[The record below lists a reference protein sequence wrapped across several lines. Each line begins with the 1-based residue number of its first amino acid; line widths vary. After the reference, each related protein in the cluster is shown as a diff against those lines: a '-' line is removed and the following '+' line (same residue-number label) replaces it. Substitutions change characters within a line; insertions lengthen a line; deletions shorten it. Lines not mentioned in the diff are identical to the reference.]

1 MKKRV
6 LALLMATIMTL
17 TCAGCGNTQTDT
29 ETPPADTAQSEA
41 SSDIQETPA
50 EAPDETPEE
59 SSTGEQMSIEIAAT
73 AGGLQG
79 FPIYIAQKN
88 GWFEEENLNVNVTF
102 YENGPVQVE
111 AISTWDLATTGIG
124 GILAGV
130 IGYDAKIIASS
141 NTDNGT
147 QTIYVRPD
155 SAIAAAGQGNNSLNE
170 AIYGDADSWKGSKVL
185 CSAGTVLQYMLI
197 KVLDG
202 FGLTIDDVEF
212 VGMDTP
218 TTNSAFLAGEGDV
231 AVLTGVVSFDADKAD
246 YVLAANGATSD
257 AGLDGVVIANQSS
270 AETKH
275 DEIVAFL
282 KAYLKAVEWI
292 DAHKEEEEVVNDLVA
307 FYEESGKTTSAE
319 AAKIILN
326 SETYYSLEDNYD
338 MLHNVKDGDTYVTIE
353 QRIVDVLE
361 FFISA
366 GNYQEGDDE
375 RFVGHVDS
383 SFVDEICGK

>member
-1 MKKRV
+1 MKRSKRFV
-6 LALLMATIMTL
+6 ALLLLLAMTL
-17 TCAGCGNTQTDT
+17 TCVGCSNGEKKTESGSNKEVTGTENAVQT
-29 ETPPADTAQSEA
+29 ETNMPMT
-41 SSDIQETPA
+41 
-50 EAPDETPEE
+50 
-59 SSTGEQMSIEIAAT
+59 IEVAAT

-79 FPIYIAQKN
+79 FPIYIAEKM
-88 GWFEEENLNVNVTF
+88 GWFQEENLDVNVTF

-111 AISTWDLATTGIG
+111 AISTWDIATTGIG

-130 IGYDAKIIASS
+130 IGYDARIIASS

-155 SAIAAAGQGNNSLNE
+155 SDIVAAGQGHNKLNE
-170 AIYGDADSWKGSKVL
+170 TIYGDADSWRGSQVL

-218 TTNSAFLAGEGDV
+218 TTNSAFLSGEGDV
-231 AVLTGVVSFDADKAD
+231 AVLTGVVSFDADKED
-246 YVLAANGATSD
+246 YVLAANGASSD
-257 AGLDGVVIANQSS
+257 AGLDGVVIANENSVE
-270 AETKH
+270 AKYK
-275 DEIVAFL
+275 EITAFL
-282 KAYLKAVEWI
+282 TAYLKAVEWI
-292 DAHKEEEEVVNDLVA
+292 DAHKEEDEVVNDLVT
-307 FYEESGKTTSAE
+307 FYEESGKTTSFE

-326 SETYYSLEDNYD
+326 SETYYSLQDNYD
-338 MLHNVKDGDTYVTIE
+338 MLHTVKDGNNYVTIE
-353 QRIVDVLE
+353 QRIYDVLE

-375 RFVGHVDS
+375 RFLGHVDT

>member
-1 MKKRV
+1 MKKRL
-6 LALLMATIMTL
+6 LALFMTTVMIL
-17 TCAGCGNTQTDT
+17 TCTGCGGNKT
-29 ETPPADTAQSEA
+29 ENETSKADTAQSETQTD
-41 SSDIQETPA
+41 SQK
-50 EAPDETPEE
+50 APDE
-59 SSTGEQMSIEIAAT
+59 SSNDAQTSEQMSIEIAAT

-155 SAIAAAGQGNNSLNE
+155 SAIAAAGQGNNTLNE
-170 AIYGDADSWKGSKVL
+170 AIYGDADSWKGAKVL

-257 AGLDGVVIANQSS
+257 AGLDGVVIANNNSV
-270 AETKH
+270 ETKH
-275 DEIVAFL
+275 NEIVAFL

-292 DAHKEEEEVVNDLVA
+292 DAHKGEEEVVNDLVT

-319 AAKIILN
+319 AAEIILN
-326 SETYYSLEDNYD
+326 SETYYSLEDNYN
-338 MLHNVKDGDTYVTIE
+338 MLHTVKDGDTYVTIE

-375 RFVGHVDS
+375 RFVGHVDT
-383 SFVDEICGK
+383 SFVDEISGK

>member
-1 MKKRV
+1 MKKRL
-6 LALLMATIMTL
+6 LALFMTTVMIL
-17 TCAGCGNTQTDT
+17 TCTGCGGTKTEN
-29 ETPPADTAQSEA
+29 ETPKADTAQSETQTD
-41 SSDIQETPA
+41 SQK
-50 EAPDETPEE
+50 APDE
-59 SSTGEQMSIEIAAT
+59 SSNDAQTGEQMSIEIAAT

-155 SAIAAAGQGNNSLNE
+155 SAIAAAGQGNNTLNE
-170 AIYGDADSWKGSKVL
+170 AIYGDADSWKGAKVL

-257 AGLDGVVIANQSS
+257 AGLDGVVIANNNSV
-270 AETKH
+270 ETKH
-275 DEIVAFL
+275 NEIVAFL

-292 DAHKEEEEVVNDLVA
+292 DAHKGEEEVVNDLVT

-319 AAKIILN
+319 AAEIILN
-326 SETYYSLEDNYD
+326 SETYYSLEDNYN
-338 MLHNVKDGDTYVTIE
+338 MLHTVKDGDTYVTIE

-375 RFVGHVDS
+375 RFVGHVDT
-383 SFVDEICGK
+383 SFVDEISGK

>member
-1 MKKRV
+1 MKKRL
-6 LALLMATIMTL
+6 LALFMTTVMIL
-17 TCAGCGNTQTDT
+17 TCTGCGGTKT
-29 ETPPADTAQSEA
+29 ENETSKADTAQSETQTD
-41 SSDIQETPA
+41 SQK
-50 EAPDETPEE
+50 APDE
-59 SSTGEQMSIEIAAT
+59 SSNDAQTGEQMSIEIAAT

-155 SAIAAAGQGNNSLNE
+155 SAIAAAGQGNNTLNE
-170 AIYGDADSWKGSKVL
+170 AIYGDADSWKGAKVL

-257 AGLDGVVIANQSS
+257 AGLDGVVIANNNSV
-270 AETKH
+270 ETKH
-275 DEIVAFL
+275 NEIVAFL

-292 DAHKEEEEVVNDLVA
+292 DAHKGEEEVVNDLVT

-319 AAKIILN
+319 AAEIILN
-326 SETYYSLEDNYD
+326 SETYYSLEDNYN
-338 MLHNVKDGDTYVTIE
+338 MLHTVKDGDTYVTIE

-375 RFVGHVDS
+375 RFVGHVDT
-383 SFVDEICGK
+383 SFVDEISGK

>member
-1 MKKRV
+1 MKKKL
-6 LALLMATIMTL
+6 LALLMTTVMVL
-17 TCAGCGNTQTDT
+17 TCAGCGNSKTENKAPESDAAQPETQTDT
-29 ETPPADTAQSEA
+29 
-41 SSDIQETPA
+41 QEPSA
-50 EAPDETPEE
+50 ENSNDAL
-59 SSTGEQMSIEIAAT
+59 SGEQMSIEIAAT

-130 IGYDAKIIASS
+130 IGYDAKVIASS

-155 SAIAAAGQGNNSLNE
+155 SAIAAAGQGNNTLNE

-257 AGLDGVVIANQSS
+257 AGLDGVVIANNNSV
-270 AETKH
+270 ETKH

-292 DAHKEEEEVVNDLVA
+292 DAHKGEEETVNDLVT

-319 AAKIILN
+319 AAQIILN
-326 SETYYSLEDNYD
+326 SETYYSLDDNYN
-338 MLHNVKDGDTYVTIE
+338 MLHTVKDGDTYVTIE

-375 RFVGHVDS
+375 RFIGHIDT

>member
-1 MKKRV
+1 MKKR
-6 LALLMATIMTL
+6 LTALLMVAAMTL
-17 TCAGCGNTQTDT
+17 ACAGCGSAKTDAGAPKTDT
-29 ETPPADTAQSEA
+29 SGAETQADSDKTSNEAASE
-41 SSDIQETPA
+41 SQ
-50 EAPDETPEE
+50 
-59 SSTGEQMSIEIAAT
+59 TGEPMIIEVAAT

-88 GWFEEENLNVNVTF
+88 GWFEEENLSVNVTF

-130 IGYDAKIIASS
+130 IGYDAKIVASS

-155 SAIAAAGQGNNSLNE
+155 SAIAAAGQGNNTLNE

-231 AVLTGVVSFDADKAD
+231 AVLTGVVSFDADKED

-257 AGLDGVVIANQSS
+257 AGLDGVVIANNDSV
-270 AETKH
+270 ENKH
-275 DEIVAFL
+275 NEITAFL

-292 DAHKEEEEVVNDLVA
+292 DAHKGEDEVVNDLVT
-307 FYEESGKTTSAE
+307 FYEESGKTTSAD

-326 SETYYSLEDNYD
+326 SETYYSLEDNYN

-375 RFVGHVDS
+375 RFVGHVDA
-383 SFVDEICGK
+383 SFVDEIYGK

>member
-1 MKKRV
+1 MKKRL
-6 LALLMATIMTL
+6 LALFMTTVMIL
-17 TCAGCGNTQTDT
+17 ACTGCGGTKTEN
-29 ETPPADTAQSEA
+29 ETPKADTAQSETQTD
-41 SSDIQETPA
+41 SQEAPA
-50 EAPDETPEE
+50 E
-59 SSTGEQMSIEIAAT
+59 SSNDAQTGEQMSIEIAAT

-155 SAIAAAGQGNNSLNE
+155 SAIAAAGQGNNALNE
-170 AIYGDADSWKGSKVL
+170 AIYGDADSWKGAKVL

-257 AGLDGVVIANQSS
+257 AGLDGVVIANNNSV
-270 AETKH
+270 ETKH
-275 DEIVAFL
+275 NEIVAFL

-292 DAHKEEEEVVNDLVA
+292 DAHKGEEEVVNDLVT

-319 AAKIILN
+319 AAEIILN
-326 SETYYSLEDNYD
+326 SETYYSLEDNYN
-338 MLHNVKDGDTYVTIE
+338 MLHTVKDGDTYVTIE

-375 RFVGHVDS
+375 RFVGHVDT
-383 SFVDEICGK
+383 SFVDEISGK

>member
-1 MKKRV
+1 MKKSKKW
-6 LALLMATIMTL
+6 LALIMAAAMAL
-17 TCAGCGNTQTDT
+17 TCIGCGGQ
-29 ETPPADTAQSEA
+29 AGAQSET
-41 SSDIQETPA
+41 ETGK
-50 EAPDETPEE
+50 EAGTEE
-59 SSTGEQMSIEIAAT
+59 AAAADSGSVKAGEAMTIEVAAT

-79 FPIYIAQKN
+79 FPIYIAEKM
-88 GWFEEENLNVNVTF
+88 GWFEEENLDVNVTF

-111 AISTWDLATTGIG
+111 AISTWDIATTGIG

-155 SAIAAAGQGNNSLNE
+155 SDIAVAGQGHNTLNE

-197 KVLDG
+197 KVLGG

-231 AVLTGVVSFDADKAD
+231 AVLTGVVSFDADKED
-246 YVLAANGATSD
+246 YVLAANGEISD
-257 AGLDGVVIANQSS
+257 AGLDGVVIANYDSVE
-270 AETKH
+270 AKR

-282 KAYLKAVEWI
+282 TAYLKAVEWI
-292 DAHKEEEEVVNDLVA
+292 DAHKGEEEVINDLVT

-319 AAKIILN
+319 AAEIILN
-326 SETYYSLEDNYD
+326 SETYYSLEDNYN
-338 MLHNVKDGDTYVTIE
+338 MLHTVKDGDDYVTIE
-353 QRIVDVLE
+353 QRIYDVLT
-361 FFISA
+361 FFIQA

-375 RFVGHVDS
+375 RFAGHVDT
-383 SFVDEICGK
+383 SFVDAVYGK

>member
-1 MKKRV
+1 MKKRL
-6 LALLMATIMTL
+6 LALFMTTVMIL
-17 TCAGCGNTQTDT
+17 TCTGCGGTKTENEAPKTDAAQSETQTDS
-29 ETPPADTAQSEA
+29 QEA
-41 SSDIQETPA
+41 PA
-50 EAPDETPEE
+50 E
-59 SSTGEQMSIEIAAT
+59 SSNDAQTGEQMSIEIAAT

-155 SAIAAAGQGNNSLNE
+155 SAIAAAGQGNNALNE
-170 AIYGDADSWKGSKVL
+170 AIYGDADSWKGAKVL

-257 AGLDGVVIANQSS
+257 AGLDGVVIANNNSV
-270 AETKH
+270 ETKH
-275 DEIVAFL
+275 NEIVAFL

-292 DAHKEEEEVVNDLVA
+292 DAHKGEEEVVNDLVT

-319 AAKIILN
+319 AAAIILN
-326 SETYYSLEDNYD
+326 SETYYSLEDNYN
-338 MLHNVKDGDTYVTIE
+338 MLHTVKDGDTYVTIE

-375 RFVGHVDS
+375 RFVGHVDT
-383 SFVDEICGK
+383 SFVDEISGK

>member
-1 MKKRV
+1 M
-6 LALLMATIMTL
+6 
-17 TCAGCGNTQTDT
+17 
-29 ETPPADTAQSEA
+29 
-41 SSDIQETPA
+41 
-50 EAPDETPEE
+50 
-59 SSTGEQMSIEIAAT
+59 
-73 AGGLQG
+73 
-79 FPIYIAQKN
+79 
-88 GWFEEENLNVNVTF
+88 
-102 YENGPVQVE
+102 
-111 AISTWDLATTGIG
+111 
-124 GILAGV
+124 
-130 IGYDAKIIASS
+130 
-141 NTDNGT
+141 
-147 QTIYVRPD
+147 
-155 SAIAAAGQGNNSLNE
+155 
-170 AIYGDADSWKGSKVL
+170 
-185 CSAGTVLQYMLI
+185 
-197 KVLDG
+197 
-202 FGLTIDDVEF
+202 
-212 VGMDTP
+212 
-218 TTNSAFLAGEGDV
+218 
-231 AVLTGVVSFDADKAD
+231 TGVVSFDADKAD

>member
-1 MKKRV
+1 MKKRL
-6 LALLMATIMTL
+6 LALFMTTVMIL
-17 TCAGCGNTQTDT
+17 TCTGCGGTKTEN
-29 ETPPADTAQSEA
+29 ETPKADTAQSETQTD
-41 SSDIQETPA
+41 SQK
-50 EAPDETPEE
+50 APDE
-59 SSTGEQMSIEIAAT
+59 SSNDAQTGEQMSIEIAAT

-155 SAIAAAGQGNNSLNE
+155 SAIAAAGQGNNTLNE
-170 AIYGDADSWKGSKVL
+170 AIYGDADSWKGAKVL

-257 AGLDGVVIANQSS
+257 AGLDGVVIANNNSV
-270 AETKH
+270 ETKH
-275 DEIVAFL
+275 NEIVAFL

-292 DAHKEEEEVVNDLVA
+292 DAHKGEEEVVNDLVT

-319 AAKIILN
+319 AAEIILN
-326 SETYYSLEDNYD
+326 SETYYSLEDNYN
-338 MLHNVKDGDTYVTIE
+338 MLHTVKDGDTYVTIE

-375 RFVGHVDS
+375 RFVGHVET
-383 SFVDEICGK
+383 SFVDEISGK

>member
-1 MKKRV
+1 MKKRL
-6 LALLMATIMTL
+6 LALFMTTVMIL
-17 TCAGCGNTQTDT
+17 TCTGCGGTKT
-29 ETPPADTAQSEA
+29 ENETSKADTAQSETQTD
-41 SSDIQETPA
+41 SQK
-50 EAPDETPEE
+50 APDE
-59 SSTGEQMSIEIAAT
+59 SSNDAQTGEQMSIEIAAT

-155 SAIAAAGQGNNSLNE
+155 SAIAATGQGNNTLNE
-170 AIYGDADSWKGSKVL
+170 AIYGDADSWKGAKVL

-257 AGLDGVVIANQSS
+257 AGLDGVVIANNNSV
-270 AETKH
+270 ETKH
-275 DEIVAFL
+275 NEIVAFL

-292 DAHKEEEEVVNDLVA
+292 DAHKSEEEVVNDLVT

-319 AAKIILN
+319 AAEIILN
-326 SETYYSLEDNYD
+326 SETYYSLEDNYN
-338 MLHNVKDGDTYVTIE
+338 MLHTVKDGDTYVTIE

-375 RFVGHVDS
+375 RFVGHVDT
-383 SFVDEICGK
+383 SFVDEISGK

>member
-1 MKKRV
+1 MKKRL
-6 LALLMATIMTL
+6 LALFMTTVMIL
-17 TCAGCGNTQTDT
+17 TCTGCGGTKTENETPKVDTTQSETQTDS
-29 ETPPADTAQSEA
+29 QEA
-41 SSDIQETPA
+41 SA
-50 EAPDETPEE
+50 E
-59 SSTGEQMSIEIAAT
+59 SSNDAQTGEQMSIEIAAT

-155 SAIAAAGQGNNSLNE
+155 SAIAAAGQGNNTLNE
-170 AIYGDADSWKGSKVL
+170 AIYGDADSWRGAKVL

-257 AGLDGVVIANQSS
+257 AGLDGVVIANNNSV
-270 AETKH
+270 ETKH
-275 DEIVAFL
+275 NEIVAFL

-292 DAHKEEEEVVNDLVA
+292 DAHKGEEEVVNDLVT

-319 AAKIILN
+319 AAEIILN
-326 SETYYSLEDNYD
+326 SETYYSLEDNYN
-338 MLHNVKDGDTYVTIE
+338 MLHTVKDGDTYVTIE

-375 RFVGHVDS
+375 RFVGHVDT

>member
-1 MKKRV
+1 MKKRL
-6 LALLMATIMTL
+6 LALFMTTVMIL
-17 TCAGCGNTQTDT
+17 TCTGCGGTKTEN
-29 ETPPADTAQSEA
+29 ETPKADTAQSETQTD
-41 SSDIQETPA
+41 SQEAPA
-50 EAPDETPEE
+50 E
-59 SSTGEQMSIEIAAT
+59 SSNDAQTGEQMSIEIAAT

-155 SAIAAAGQGNNSLNE
+155 SAIAAAGQGNNALNE
-170 AIYGDADSWKGSKVL
+170 AIYGDADSWKGAKVL

-257 AGLDGVVIANQSS
+257 AGLDGVVIANNNSV
-270 AETKH
+270 ETKH
-275 DEIVAFL
+275 NEIVAFL

-292 DAHKEEEEVVNDLVA
+292 DAHKGEEEVVNDLVT

-319 AAKIILN
+319 AAEIILN
-326 SETYYSLEDNYD
+326 SETYYSLEDNYN
-338 MLHNVKDGDTYVTIE
+338 MLHTVKDGDTYVTIE

-375 RFVGHVDS
+375 RFVGHVDT
-383 SFVDEICGK
+383 SFVDEISGK

>member
-1 MKKRV
+1 MKKRL
-6 LALLMATIMTL
+6 LALFMTTVMIL
-17 TCAGCGNTQTDT
+17 TCTGCGGTKTENETPKVDTTQSETQTDS
-29 ETPPADTAQSEA
+29 QEA
-41 SSDIQETPA
+41 SA
-50 EAPDETPEE
+50 E
-59 SSTGEQMSIEIAAT
+59 SSNDAQTGEQMSIEIAAT

-155 SAIAAAGQGNNSLNE
+155 SAIAAAGQGNNTLNE
-170 AIYGDADSWKGSKVL
+170 AIYGDADSWRGAKVL

-202 FGLTIDDVEF
+202 FGLTIDDIEF

-257 AGLDGVVIANQSS
+257 AGLDGVVIANNNSV
-270 AETKH
+270 ETKH
-275 DEIVAFL
+275 NEIVAFL

-292 DAHKEEEEVVNDLVA
+292 DAHKGEEEVVNDLVT

-319 AAKIILN
+319 AAEIILN
-326 SETYYSLEDNYD
+326 SETYYSLEDNYN
-338 MLHNVKDGDTYVTIE
+338 MLHTVKDGDTYVTIE

-375 RFVGHVDS
+375 RFVGHVDT

>member
-1 MKKRV
+1 MKKRL
-6 LALLMATIMTL
+6 LALFMTTVMIL
-17 TCAGCGNTQTDT
+17 TCTGCGGTKTEN
-29 ETPPADTAQSEA
+29 ETPKADTAQSETQTD
-41 SSDIQETPA
+41 SQEAPA
-50 EAPDETPEE
+50 E
-59 SSTGEQMSIEIAAT
+59 SSNDAQTGEQMSIEIAAT

-155 SAIAAAGQGNNSLNE
+155 SAIAAAGQGNNTLNE
-170 AIYGDADSWKGSKVL
+170 AIYGDADSWKGAKVL

-257 AGLDGVVIANQSS
+257 AGLDGVVIANNNSV
-270 AETKH
+270 ETKH
-275 DEIVAFL
+275 NEIVAFL

-292 DAHKEEEEVVNDLVA
+292 DAHKGEEEVVNDLVT

-319 AAKIILN
+319 AAEIILN
-326 SETYYSLEDNYD
+326 SETYYSLEDNYN
-338 MLHNVKDGDTYVTIE
+338 MLHTVKDGDTYVTIE

-375 RFVGHVDS
+375 RFVGHVDT
-383 SFVDEICGK
+383 SFVDEISGK

>member
-1 MKKRV
+1 MKKRL
-6 LALLMATIMTL
+6 LALFMTTVMIL
-17 TCAGCGNTQTDT
+17 TCTGCGGTKTEN
-29 ETPPADTAQSEA
+29 ETPKADTAQSETQTD
-41 SSDIQETPA
+41 SQEAPA
-50 EAPDETPEE
+50 E
-59 SSTGEQMSIEIAAT
+59 SSNDAQTGEQMSIKIAAT

-155 SAIAAAGQGNNSLNE
+155 SAIAAAGQGNNALNE
-170 AIYGDADSWKGSKVL
+170 AIYGDADSWKGAKVL

-257 AGLDGVVIANQSS
+257 AGLDGVVIANNNSV
-270 AETKH
+270 ETKH
-275 DEIVAFL
+275 NEIVAFL

-292 DAHKEEEEVVNDLVA
+292 DAHKGEEEVVNDLVT

-319 AAKIILN
+319 AAEIILN
-326 SETYYSLEDNYD
+326 SETYYSLEDNYN
-338 MLHNVKDGDTYVTIE
+338 MLHTVKDGDTYVTIE

-375 RFVGHVDS
+375 RFVGHVDT
-383 SFVDEICGK
+383 SFVDEISGK

>member
-1 MKKRV
+1 MKRSKRFV
-6 LALLMATIMTL
+6 ALLLLLAMTL
-17 TCAGCGNTQTDT
+17 TCVGCSNGEKKTESGSDKEVTGTENAVQT
-29 ETPPADTAQSEA
+29 ETNMPMT
-41 SSDIQETPA
+41 
-50 EAPDETPEE
+50 
-59 SSTGEQMSIEIAAT
+59 IEVAAT

-79 FPIYIAQKN
+79 FPIYIAEKM
-88 GWFEEENLNVNVTF
+88 GWFQEENLDVNVTF

-111 AISTWDLATTGIG
+111 AISTWDIATTGIG

-130 IGYDAKIIASS
+130 IGYDARIIASS

-155 SAIAAAGQGNNSLNE
+155 SDIVAAGQGHNKLNE
-170 AIYGDADSWKGSKVL
+170 TIYGDADSWRGSQVL

-218 TTNSAFLAGEGDV
+218 TTNSAFLSGEGDV

-246 YVLAANGATSD
+246 YVLAANGASSD
-257 AGLDGVVIANQSS
+257 AGLDGVVIANENSVE
-270 AETKH
+270 AKH
-275 DEIVAFL
+275 KEITAFL
-282 KAYLKAVEWI
+282 TAYLKAVEWI
-292 DAHKEEEEVVNDLVA
+292 DAHKEEDEVVNDLVT
-307 FYEESGKTTSAE
+307 FYEESGKTTSFE

-326 SETYYSLEDNYD
+326 SETYYSLQDNYD
-338 MLHNVKDGDTYVTIE
+338 MLHTVKDGNNYVTIE
-353 QRIVDVLE
+353 QRIYDVLE

-375 RFVGHVDS
+375 RFLGHVDT

>member
-1 MKKRV
+1 MKKRL
-6 LALLMATIMTL
+6 LALFMTTVMIL
-17 TCAGCGNTQTDT
+17 TCTGCGGTKAEN
-29 ETPPADTAQSEA
+29 ETSKADTAQSETQTD
-41 SSDIQETPA
+41 SQK
-50 EAPDETPEE
+50 APDE
-59 SSTGEQMSIEIAAT
+59 SSNDAQTGEQMSIEIAAT

-155 SAIAAAGQGNNSLNE
+155 SAIAAAGQGNNTLNE
-170 AIYGDADSWKGSKVL
+170 AIYGDADSWKGAKVL

-257 AGLDGVVIANQSS
+257 AGLDGVVIANNNSV
-270 AETKH
+270 ETKH
-275 DEIVAFL
+275 NEIVAFL

-292 DAHKEEEEVVNDLVA
+292 DAHKSEEEVVNDLVT

-319 AAKIILN
+319 AAEIILN
-326 SETYYSLEDNYD
+326 SETYYSLEDNYN
-338 MLHNVKDGDTYVTIE
+338 MLHTVKDGDTYVTIE

-375 RFVGHVDS
+375 RFVGHVDT
-383 SFVDEICGK
+383 SFVDEISGK

>member
-1 MKKRV
+1 MKKRL
-6 LALLMATIMTL
+6 LALFMTTVMIL
-17 TCAGCGNTQTDT
+17 TCTGCGGTKTEN
-29 ETPPADTAQSEA
+29 ETPKADTAQSETQTD
-41 SSDIQETPA
+41 SQK
-50 EAPDETPEE
+50 APDE
-59 SSTGEQMSIEIAAT
+59 SSNDAQTGEQMSIEIAAT

-155 SAIAAAGQGNNSLNE
+155 SAIAAAGQGNNTLNE
-170 AIYGDADSWKGSKVL
+170 AIYGDADSWKGAKVL

-257 AGLDGVVIANQSS
+257 AGLDGVVIANNNSV
-270 AETKH
+270 ETKH
-275 DEIVAFL
+275 NEIVAFL

-292 DAHKEEEEVVNDLVA
+292 DAHKGEEEVVNDLVT

-319 AAKIILN
+319 AAEIILN
-326 SETYYSLEDNYD
+326 SETYYSLEDNYN
-338 MLHNVKDGDTYVTIE
+338 MLHTVKDGDTYVTIE

-375 RFVGHVDS
+375 RFVGHVDT

>member
-1 MKKRV
+1 MKRSKRFV
-6 LALLMATIMTL
+6 ALLLLLAMTL
-17 TCAGCGNTQTDT
+17 TCVGCSNGEKKTESGSDKEVTGTENAVQT
-29 ETPPADTAQSEA
+29 ETNMPMTIDV
-41 SSDIQETPA
+41 
-50 EAPDETPEE
+50 
-59 SSTGEQMSIEIAAT
+59 AAT

-79 FPIYIAQKN
+79 FPIYIAEKM
-88 GWFEEENLNVNVTF
+88 GWFQEENLDVNVTF

-111 AISTWDLATTGIG
+111 AISTWDIATTGIG

-130 IGYDAKIIASS
+130 IGYDARIIASS

-155 SAIAAAGQGNNSLNE
+155 SDIVAAGQGHNKLNE
-170 AIYGDADSWKGSKVL
+170 TIYGDADSWRGSQVL

-218 TTNSAFLAGEGDV
+218 TTNSAFLSGEGDV

-246 YVLAANGATSD
+246 YVLAANGASSD
-257 AGLDGVVIANQSS
+257 AGLDGVVIANENSVE
-270 AETKH
+270 AKH
-275 DEIVAFL
+275 KEITAFL
-282 KAYLKAVEWI
+282 TAYLKAVEWI
-292 DAHKEEEEVVNDLVA
+292 DAHKEEDEVVNDLVT
-307 FYEESGKTTSAE
+307 FYEESGKTTSFE

-326 SETYYSLEDNYD
+326 SETYYSLQDNYD
-338 MLHNVKDGDTYVTIE
+338 MLHTVKDGNNYVTIE
-353 QRIVDVLE
+353 QRIYDVLE

-375 RFVGHVDS
+375 RFLGHVDT

>member
-1 MKKRV
+1 
-6 LALLMATIMTL
+6 
-17 TCAGCGNTQTDT
+17 
-29 ETPPADTAQSEA
+29 
-41 SSDIQETPA
+41 
-50 EAPDETPEE
+50 
-59 SSTGEQMSIEIAAT
+59 MSIEIAAT

>member
-1 MKKRV
+1 MKKGKGL
-6 LALLMATIMTL
+6 LALLMAAVMAF
-17 TCAGCGNTQTDT
+17 TCVGCGVTGDKT
-29 ETPPADTAQSEA
+29 ETKEPQAETNVADA
-41 SSDIQETPA
+41 SGENA
-50 EAPDETPEE
+50 EEDVKAAPEGPMT
-59 SSTGEQMSIEIAAT
+59 IEIAAT

-79 FPIYIAQKN
+79 FPIYIAEKM
-88 GWFEEENLNVNVTF
+88 GWFEEEGLDVNVTF

-130 IGYDAKIIASS
+130 IGYDAEIIASS

-155 SAIAAAGQGNNSLNE
+155 SPIAAAGQGNNSLNKE
-170 AIYGDADSWKGSKVL
+170 IYGDADSWKGAKVL

-218 TTNSAFLAGEGDV
+218 TTNSAFLSGEGDV
-231 AVLTGVVSFDADKAD
+231 AVLTGVVSFDTDKED

-257 AGLDGVVIANQSS
+257 AGLDGVVIANKDSV
-270 AETKH
+270 ETKH
-275 DEIVAFL
+275 NEIVTFL
-282 KAYLKAVEWI
+282 TAYLKAVEWI
-292 DAHKEEEEVVNDLVA
+292 DEHKGEDEVINDLVT
-307 FYEESGKTTSAE
+307 FYEESGKTTSPE
-319 AAKIILN
+319 AAEIILN
-326 SETYYSLEDNYD
+326 SETYYSLKDNYD
-338 MLHNVKDGDTYVTIE
+338 MLHTVKEGDDYVTIE
-353 QRIVDVLE
+353 QRIYDVLE

-375 RFVGHVDS
+375 RFLGHVDTA
-383 SFVDEICGK
+383 FVDEIYGK